1 MSYGVCILS
10 VVPLRG
16 VASER
21 SEMVSQ
27 LLFGDTYEVSEI
39 EGNWLKIKT
48 SDCGYEGFLNVK
60 YHHELTEE
68 QYGELQSAP
77 HCLVHDF
84 LLLVNE
90 ERNQQLFPIYLGASF
105 PQPNEQG
112 QFHLGD
118 AIFLLPSW
126 SAELA
131 ENSEFKIQNST
142 DFCKLKPEIS
152 PQAPSTSHLLPST
165 SNLTPDP
172 CNLTPIMEAFALRF
186 LRTPYL
192 WGGRTPAGI
201 DCSGFTQLI
210 YKSVGIQIPRD
221 ASQQVELGQPLDF
234 ASEAQV
240 GDLAFFQN
248 EEGRIVHVGMVCAPG
263 KIIHASGQV
272 RIDKLDDTG
281 IFNADKG
288 QYTHQLRVIKRLL

>member
-10 VVPLRG
+10 VVPLRAE
-16 VASER
+16 ASER

-27 LLFGDTYEVSEI
+27 LLFGDSYEVLEV

-48 SDCGYEGFLNVK
+48 SDCGYEGFLNQK
-60 YHHELTEE
+60 YHHELTDT
-68 QYGELQSAP
+68 QYQELQHQP
-77 HCLVHDF
+77 QFLVSDF
-84 LLLVNE
+84 MTLLCE
-90 ERNQQLFPIYLGASF
+90 EKNQILFPVFIGTSF
-105 PQPNEQG
+105 PQPNEEG
-112 QFHLGD
+112 HFNLGD
-118 AIFLLPSW
+118 AVFTLPSV
-126 SAELA
+126 SSISDT
-131 ENSEFKIQNST
+131 NSQFTIRNSQFKNCQLST
-142 DFCKLKPEIS
+142 VNCK
-152 PQAPSTSHLLPST
+152 
-165 SNLTPDP
+165 LTPDP
-172 CNLTPIMEAFALRF
+172 CPLSPMLSFALHF
-186 LRTPYL
+186 LRAPYL

-210 YKSVGIQIPRD
+210 YKSVGVLIPRD
-221 ASQQVELGQPLDF
+221 ASQQVELGSALDF
-234 ASEAQV
+234 ASEAQI

-288 QYTHQLRVIKRLL
+288 QYSHHLRIIKRIL

>member
-16 VASER
+16 EASER

-27 LLFGDTYEVSEI
+27 LLFGDTYEVLEI

-48 SDCGYEGFLNVK
+48 SDCDYEGFLNVK

-90 ERNQQLFPIYLGASF
+90 ERTQQLFPIYLGASF

-112 QFHLGD
+112 QFSLGD
-118 AIFLLPSW
+118 AIFSLPSW

-131 ENSEFKIQNST
+131 ENSDFKIQNST
-142 DFCKLKPEIS
+142 DPCSLKPD
-152 PQAPSTSHLLPST
+152 PSQLST
-165 SNLTPDP
+165 
-172 CNLTPIMEAFALRF
+172 MEAFALRF

-288 QYTHQLRVIKRLL
+288 QYTHQLRIIKRLLK

>member
-10 VVPLRG
+10 VVPLRAE
-16 VASER
+16 ASER

-27 LLFGDTYEVSEI
+27 LLFGDSYEVLEA

-48 SDCGYEGFLNVK
+48 SDCGYEGFLNQK
-60 YHHELTEE
+60 YHHELTDT
-68 QYGELQSAP
+68 QYQELQHQP
-77 HCLVHDF
+77 QFLVSDF
-84 LLLVNE
+84 MTLLCE
-90 ERNQQLFPIYLGASF
+90 EKSQTLFPVFIGTSF
-105 PQPNEQG
+105 PQPNEEG
-112 QFHLGD
+112 HFNLGD
-118 AIFLLPSW
+118 AVFTLPSV
-126 SAELA
+126 SSISDT
-131 ENSEFKIQNST
+131 NSQFTIHNSQFKNCQLST
-142 DFCKLKPEIS
+142 VNC
-152 PQAPSTSHLLPST
+152 
-165 SNLTPDP
+165 NLTPDP
-172 CNLTPIMEAFALRF
+172 CPLTPMLSFALRF

-210 YKSVGIQIPRD
+210 YKSVGVLIPRD
-221 ASQQVELGQPLDF
+221 ASQQVELGSALDF
-234 ASEAQV
+234 ASEAQI

-288 QYTHQLRVIKRLL
+288 QYSHHLRIIKRIL

>member
-1 MSYGVCILS
+1 
-10 VVPLRG
+10 
-16 VASER
+16 
-21 SEMVSQ
+21 
-27 LLFGDTYEVSEI
+27 
-39 EGNWLKIKT
+39 
-48 SDCGYEGFLNVK
+48 
-60 YHHELTEE
+60 
-68 QYGELQSAP
+68 
-77 HCLVHDF
+77 
-84 LLLVNE
+84 
-90 ERNQQLFPIYLGASF
+90 
-105 PQPNEQG
+105 
-112 QFHLGD
+112 
-118 AIFLLPSW
+118 
-126 SAELA
+126 
-131 ENSEFKIQNST
+131 
-142 DFCKLKPEIS
+142 
-152 PQAPSTSHLLPST
+152 
-165 SNLTPDP
+165 
-172 CNLTPIMEAFALRF
+172 MEAFAMRF

-288 QYTHQLRVIKRLL
+288 QYTHQLRIIKRLLK

>member
-10 VVPLRG
+10 VVPLRCE
-16 VASER
+16 ASER

-27 LLFGDTYEVSEI
+27 LLFGDSYEVLEY

-48 SDCGYEGFLNVK
+48 FDCGYEGFLNLK
-60 YHHELTEE
+60 YHHALSDEQFQNFKHAPQSLVSDFMTLICEE
-68 QYGELQSAP
+68 KTQT
-77 HCLVHDF
+77 F
-84 LLLVNE
+84 
-90 ERNQQLFPIYLGASF
+90 FPVFIGTSF
-105 PQPNEQG
+105 PKPDEQG
-112 QFHLGD
+112 HFKLGD
-118 AIFLLPSW
+118 AAFALPSMPAD
-126 SAELA
+126 SPK
-131 ENSEFKIQNST
+131 NSESRIQNSKSEVAFDCQLSSAT
-142 DFCKLKPEIS
+142 C
-152 PQAPSTSHLLPST
+152 
-165 SNLTPDP
+165 NLQPAT
-172 CNLTPIMEAFALRF
+172 CNLTSMLAFALRF
-186 LRTPYL
+186 LRAPYL

-221 ASQQVELGQPLDF
+221 ASQQVELGEPLDF
-234 ASEAQV
+234 ASEAQI

-248 EEGRIVHVGMVCAPG
+248 DEGRIVHVGMVCAPG

-288 QYTHQLRVIKRLL
+288 KYTHQLRIIKRLLK

>member
-10 VVPLRG
+10 VVPLRAE
-16 VASER
+16 ASER
-21 SEMVSQ
+21 AEMVSQ
-27 LLFGDTYEVSEI
+27 LLFGDSYEVLEV

-48 SDCGYEGFLNVK
+48 SDCGYEGFLNQK
-60 YHHELTEE
+60 YHHELTDT
-68 QYGELQSAP
+68 QYQELQHQP
-77 HCLVHDF
+77 QFLVSDF
-84 LLLVNE
+84 MTLLCE
-90 ERNQQLFPIYLGASF
+90 EKSQTLFPVFIGTSF
-105 PQPNEQG
+105 PQPNEEG
-112 QFHLGD
+112 HFNLGD
-118 AIFLLPSW
+118 AVFTLPSV
-126 SAELA
+126 SSISDT
-131 ENSEFKIQNST
+131 NSQFTIHNSQFT
-142 DFCKLKPEIS
+142 ICQL
-152 PQAPSTSHLLPST
+152 STVNC
-165 SNLTPDP
+165 NLTPDP
-172 CNLTPIMEAFALRF
+172 CPLTPMLSFALRF

-210 YKSVGIQIPRD
+210 YKSIGVLIPRD
-221 ASQQVELGQPLDF
+221 ASQQVELGSALDF
-234 ASEAQV
+234 ASEAQI

-288 QYTHQLRVIKRLL
+288 QYSHHLRIIKRIL

>member
-1 MSYGVCILS
+1 MSYGVCVLS

-16 VASER
+16 EASER

-27 LLFGDTYEVSEI
+27 LLFGDCYELLSE
-39 EGNWLKIKT
+39 EGNWLRIKT

-68 QYGELQSAP
+68 QYVELQSAP

-90 ERNQQLFPIYLGASF
+90 ERTQQLFPIYLGASF

-112 QFHLGD
+112 QFSLGD
-118 AIFLLPSW
+118 ALFTIPSV
-126 SAELA
+126 SPETC
-131 ENSEFKIQNST
+131 N
-142 DFCKLKPEIS
+142 LKPD
-152 PQAPSTSHLLPST
+152 PSQLST
-165 SNLTPDP
+165 
-172 CNLTPIMEAFALRF
+172 MEAFAMRF

-288 QYTHQLRVIKRLL
+288 QYTHQLRIIKRLLK

>member
-10 VVPLRG
+10 VVPLRAE
-16 VASER
+16 ASER

-27 LLFGDTYEVSEI
+27 LLFGDSYEVLEV

-48 SDCGYEGFLNVK
+48 SDCGYEGFLNQK
-60 YHHELTEE
+60 YHHELTDT
-68 QYGELQSAP
+68 QYQELQHQP
-77 HCLVHDF
+77 QFLVSDF
-84 LLLVNE
+84 MTLLCE
-90 ERNQQLFPIYLGASF
+90 EKSQTLFPVFIGTSF
-105 PQPNEQG
+105 PQPNEEG
-112 QFHLGD
+112 HFNLGD
-118 AIFLLPSW
+118 AVFTLPSV
-126 SAELA
+126 SSISDT
-131 ENSEFKIQNST
+131 NSQFTIRNSQFKNCQLST
-142 DFCKLKPEIS
+142 VNCK
-152 PQAPSTSHLLPST
+152 
-165 SNLTPDP
+165 LTPDP
-172 CNLTPIMEAFALRF
+172 CPLTPMLSFALHF
-186 LRTPYL
+186 LRAPYL

-210 YKSVGIQIPRD
+210 YKSVGVLIPRD
-221 ASQQVELGQPLDF
+221 ASQQVELGSALDF
-234 ASEAQV
+234 ASEAQI

-288 QYTHQLRVIKRLL
+288 QYSHHLRIIKRIL

>member
-10 VVPLRG
+10 VVPLRAE
-16 VASER
+16 ASER

-27 LLFGDTYEVSEI
+27 LLFGDSYEVLEV

-48 SDCGYEGFLNVK
+48 SDCGYEGFLNQK
-60 YHHELTEE
+60 YHHELTDT
-68 QYGELQSAP
+68 QYQELQHQP
-77 HCLVHDF
+77 QFLVSDF
-84 LLLVNE
+84 MTLLCE
-90 ERNQQLFPIYLGASF
+90 EKSQTLFPVFIGTSF
-105 PQPNEQG
+105 PQPNEEG
-112 QFHLGD
+112 HFNLGN
-118 AIFLLPSW
+118 AVFTLPSV
-126 SAELA
+126 SSISDT
-131 ENSEFKIQNST
+131 NSQFTIRNSQFKNCQLST
-142 DFCKLKPEIS
+142 VNC
-152 PQAPSTSHLLPST
+152 
-165 SNLTPDP
+165 NLTPDP
-172 CNLTPIMEAFALRF
+172 CPLTPMLSFALRF
-186 LRTPYL
+186 LRAPYL

-210 YKSVGIQIPRD
+210 YKSVGVLIPRD
-221 ASQQVELGQPLDF
+221 ASQQVELGSALDF
-234 ASEAQV
+234 ASEAQI

-288 QYTHQLRVIKRLL
+288 QYSHHLRIIKRIL

>member
-10 VVPLRG
+10 VVPLRAE
-16 VASER
+16 ASER
-21 SEMVSQ
+21 AEMVSQ
-27 LLFGDTYEVSEI
+27 LLFGDSYEVLEV

-48 SDCGYEGFLNVK
+48 SDCGYEGFLNQK
-60 YHHELTEE
+60 YYHELTDT
-68 QYGELQSAP
+68 QYQELQHQP
-77 HCLVHDF
+77 QFLVSDF
-84 LLLVNE
+84 MTLLCE
-90 ERNQQLFPIYLGASF
+90 EKSQTLFPVFIGTSF
-105 PQPNEQG
+105 PQPNEEG
-112 QFHLGD
+112 HFNLGD
-118 AIFLLPSW
+118 AVFTLPSV
-126 SAELA
+126 SSISET
-131 ENSEFKIQNST
+131 NSQFTIHNSQFKNCQLST
-142 DFCKLKPEIS
+142 VNCK
-152 PQAPSTSHLLPST
+152 
-165 SNLTPDP
+165 LTPDP
-172 CNLTPIMEAFALRF
+172 CPLTPMLGFALRF

-210 YKSVGIQIPRD
+210 YKSVGVLIPRD
-221 ASQQVELGQPLDF
+221 ASQQVELGSALDF
-234 ASEAQV
+234 ASEAQI

-288 QYTHQLRVIKRLL
+288 QYSHHLRIIKRIL

>member
-16 VASER
+16 EASER
-21 SEMVSQ
+21 AEMVSQ
-27 LLFGDTYEVSEI
+27 LLFGDRYEVLES

-48 SDCGYEGFLNVK
+48 SDCGYEGFLNLK
-60 YHHELTEE
+60 YHHELSEE
-68 QYGELQSAP
+68 QYKELQHQPQS
-77 HCLVHDF
+77 LVSDF
-84 LLLVNE
+84 MTLLCE
-90 ERNQQLFPIYLGASF
+90 EKSQTLFPVFIGTSF
-105 PQPNEQG
+105 PKPDETG
-112 QFHLGD
+112 HFKLGD
-118 AIFLLPSW
+118 IVFAFPSW
-126 SAELA
+126 SADSA
-131 ENSEFKIQNST
+131 EDSEFRIQS
-142 DFCKLKPEIS
+142 DAHGAS
-152 PQAPSTSHLLPST
+152 LLQPATCLLS
-165 SNLTPDP
+165 PDP
-172 CNLTPIMEAFALRF
+172 CPLTPMLEFALRF

-210 YKSVGIQIPRD
+210 YKSIGVLIPRD
-221 ASQQVELGQPLDF
+221 ASQQVELGNALDF
-234 ASEAQV
+234 ASEAQI

-248 EEGRIVHVGMVCAPG
+248 EEGRIVHVGMVCGPG

-288 QYTHQLRVIKRLL
+288 QYSHHLRIIKRLL

>member
-10 VVPLRG
+10 VVPLR
-16 VASER
+16 AEAAER
-21 SEMVSQ
+21 AEMVSQ
-27 LLFGDTYEVSEI
+27 LLFGDSYEVLET
-39 EGNWLKIKT
+39 EGSWLKIKT

-68 QYGELQSAP
+68 QYHELQTAP
-77 HCLVHDF
+77 RCVVHDF

-90 ERNQQLFPIYLGASF
+90 ERTQQLFPIYLGASF

-112 QFHLGD
+112 QFHIGD
-118 AIFLLPSW
+118 AFFTVPSLSINDSSLPSDTC
-126 SAELA
+126 
-131 ENSEFKIQNST
+131 N
-142 DFCKLKPEIS
+142 LKPETS
-152 PQAPSTSHLLPST
+152 QLSTLES
-165 SNLTPDP
+165 
-172 CNLTPIMEAFALRF
+172 FALRF
-186 LRTPYL
+186 LRAPYL

-210 YKSVGIQIPRD
+210 YKSIGIQIPRD
-221 ASQQVELGQPLDF
+221 ASQQVELGQALDF
-234 ASEAQV
+234 SSEAQL

-281 IFNADKG
+281 IFNADRG
-288 QYTHQLRVIKRLL
+288 QYTHQLRIIKRLL

>member
-10 VVPLRG
+10 VVPLRAE
-16 VASER
+16 ASER

-27 LLFGDTYEVSEI
+27 LLFGDSYEVLEV

-48 SDCGYEGFLNVK
+48 SDCGYEGFLNQK
-60 YHHELTEE
+60 YHHELTDT
-68 QYGELQSAP
+68 QYQELQHQP
-77 HCLVHDF
+77 QFLVSDF
-84 LLLVNE
+84 MTLLCE
-90 ERNQQLFPIYLGASF
+90 EKSQTLFPVFIGTSF
-105 PQPNEQG
+105 PQPNEEG
-112 QFHLGD
+112 HFNLGD
-118 AIFLLPSW
+118 AVFTLPSV
-126 SAELA
+126 SSISDT
-131 ENSEFKIQNST
+131 NSQFTIHNSQFKNCQLST
-142 DFCKLKPEIS
+142 VNC
-152 PQAPSTSHLLPST
+152 
-165 SNLTPDP
+165 NLTPDP
-172 CNLTPIMEAFALRF
+172 CPLTPMLSFALRF

-210 YKSVGIQIPRD
+210 YKSVGVLIPRD
-221 ASQQVELGQPLDF
+221 ASQQVELGSALDF
-234 ASEAQV
+234 ASEAQI

-288 QYTHQLRVIKRLL
+288 QYSHHLRIIKRIL

>member
-16 VASER
+16 EASER

-27 LLFGDTYEVSEI
+27 LLFGDLYEVIEI
-39 EGNWLKIKT
+39 TGEWLKIKT
-48 SDCGYEGFLNVK
+48 SDCGYEGFLNLK
-60 YHHELTEE
+60 YHHELNEE
-68 QYGELQSAP
+68 QYRELQHQP
-77 HCLVHDF
+77 QFLVSDF
-84 LLLVNE
+84 MTLLCE
-90 ERNQQLFPIYLGASF
+90 EKNQTLFPVFIGTTF
-105 PQPNEQG
+105 PQPNVEG
-112 QFHLGD
+112 CFMLGD
-118 AIFLLPSW
+118 VTFVLPSM
-126 SAELA
+126 SLNSV
-131 ENSEFKIQNST
+131 ENSESKIQNS
-142 DFCKLKPEIS
+142 KPDLS
-152 PQAPSTSHLLPST
+152 PLTTEPFQLSTVNCQLSI
-165 SNLTPDP
+165 DP
-172 CNLTPIMEAFALRF
+172 CSLTTMQSFALRF
-186 LRTPYL
+186 LRAPYL

-210 YKSVGIQIPRD
+210 YKSIGILIPRD

-234 ASEAQV
+234 ASEGQI